1 MLDSTNPEIT
11 VYVGL
16 GSNLENPIQQV
27 QTALLALGKIPKTKL
42 ISHSSLYQS
51 KPMGP
56 ADQGDYI
63 NSVAELSTS
72 LSSLTLL
79 DELQDIENTQ
89 GRVRKSEQW
98 SARTL
103 DLDLLLYANQII
115 STPRL
120 IVPHYGMKDRLF
132 VLLPLIE
139 IAPTLRL
146 PDNSQLSNLVNNL
159 TTSQSSQ
166 EIHKL

>member
-1 MLDSTNPEIT
+1 MPRSTNPRVT

-16 GSNLENPIQQV
+16 GSNLENPIRQI
-27 QTALLALGKIPKTKL
+27 QTASLALNNIPETKL
-42 ISHSSLYQS
+42 MSQSSLYQS

-72 LSSLTLL
+72 LSSLALL
-79 DELQDIENTQ
+79 DQIQDIENAQ
-89 GRVRKSEQW
+89 GRVRKTEKW
-98 SARTL
+98 GARTL
-103 DLDLLLYANQII
+103 DLDLLLYGCQII

-120 IVPHYGMKDRLF
+120 SVPHYGMKERLF

-146 PDNSQLSNLVNNL
+146 PDNSQLSDLVKNL
-159 TTSQSSQ
+159 TTDQSSQ

>member
-1 MLDSTNPEIT
+1 MSRSTIPEVT

-16 GSNLENPIQQV
+16 GSNLENPIHQIQK
-27 QTALLALGKIPKTKL
+27 AILALDNIPETSL
-42 ISHSSLYQS
+42 VSHSSLYQS

-56 ADQGDYI
+56 ADQSDYI

-72 LSSLTLL
+72 LSSLALL
-79 DELQDIENTQ
+79 DQLQDIENAQ
-89 GRVRKSEQW
+89 GRIRKTEKW
-98 SARTL
+98 GARTL
-103 DLDLLLYANQII
+103 DLDLLLYANQIS

-120 IVPHYGMKDRLF
+120 TIPHYGIKERLF

-146 PDNSQLSNLVNNL
+146 PDNSQLSDLVKHL
-159 TTSQSSQ
+159 TTDQSSQ

>member
-1 MLDSTNPEIT
+1 MLRSTNPEVT

-27 QTALLALGKIPKTKL
+27 QTALLALDKIPETKL
-42 ISHSSLYQS
+42 MSHSSLYQS

-56 ADQGDYI
+56 AEQGDYI

-79 DELQDIENTQ
+79 DELQYIENAQ

-103 DLDLLLYANQII
+103 DLDLLLYANQVI

-120 IVPHYGMKDRLF
+120 TVPHYGMKERLF

-146 PDNSQLSNLVNNL
+146 PDNSQLSNLVNIL
-159 TTSQSSQ
+159 TANQSSQ